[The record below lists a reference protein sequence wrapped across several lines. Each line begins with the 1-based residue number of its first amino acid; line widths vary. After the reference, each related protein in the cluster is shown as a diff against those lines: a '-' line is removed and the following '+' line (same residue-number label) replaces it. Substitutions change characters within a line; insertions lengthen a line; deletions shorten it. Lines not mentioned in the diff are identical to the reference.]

1 MLKIFA
7 VTIFITYYYF
17 VESKYLLVETEDKK
31 VKLFEND
38 QILIVKLSIL
48 STSMYENPEKKNLET
63 YRVSQKKLHLFLEG
77 CSTPKF

>member
-38 QILIVKLSIL
+38 QILIVKLGIL
-48 STSMYENPEKKNLET
+48 STSMYKKPEKKLRNLET
-63 YRVSQKKLHLFLEG
+63 KDMERHNIHLETTHKAF
-77 CSTPKF
+77 

>member
-1 MLKIFA
+1 MYNIGERSKATYYMLKIFA

-38 QILIVKLSIL
+38 QILIVKLGIL
-48 STSMYENPEKKNLET
+48 STSLY
-63 YRVSQKKLHLFLEG
+63 
-77 CSTPKF
+77 

>member
-48 STSMYENPEKKNLET
+48 STSMYENPEKKT
-63 YRVSQKKLHLFLEG
+63 
-77 CSTPKF
+77 

>member
-31 VKLFEND
+31 VKLFENY
-38 QILIVKLSIL
+38 QILNVKLGIL
-48 STSMYENPEKKNLET
+48 STSMYKNPSKKTLET
-63 YRVSQKKLHLFLEG
+63 
-77 CSTPKF
+77 